1 MIKKIF
7 VIFKVVVIVHLIV
20 CLVNGWWAATFVCL
34 FNLVLLFVSDFI
46 QKKLGYNDILYLFIY
61 IFLTGSLLG
70 GEVYYLYVKVWYF
83 DIIMHTLS
91 SFIVSYLLYYIVKYF
106 NVRINIPLFI
116 TFIFSFAMMV
126 ASLWE
131 ITEFIIDRVLVSDMQ
146 KDTIITEVKSKLL
159 SSDGKSVIKKKINSM
174 KIDNIIVDGYVDIGL
189 YDTMEDMICAAAGS
203 ILFIIIIKLKEAF

>member
-1 MIKKIF
+1 M
-7 VIFKVVVIVHLIV
+7 
-20 CLVNGWWAATFVCL
+20 
-34 FNLVLLFVSDFI
+34 
-46 QKKLGYNDILYLFIY
+46 
-61 IFLTGSLLG
+61 LG